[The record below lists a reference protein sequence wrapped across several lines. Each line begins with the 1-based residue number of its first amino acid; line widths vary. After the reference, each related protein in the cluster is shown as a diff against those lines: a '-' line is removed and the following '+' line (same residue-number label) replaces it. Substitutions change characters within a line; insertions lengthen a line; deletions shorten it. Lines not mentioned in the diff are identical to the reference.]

1 MKIKHKIKK
10 ELNRLIIQFRG
21 RVYFPII
28 YFFRTIYFIV
38 RSKNINK
45 QNLISILCPSRER
58 PKNLERLLKNI
69 NEHSSKHSMIELVV
83 YVDNDDPLLTSY
95 LNIDKNYK
103 RSEYKI
109 NFKLLVGEPKSVS
122 KSWNDIA
129 KIANGDIF
137 IMGNDD
143 CIFETKNWDKILNQ
157 EVAKFPDKIFV
168 MWFNDGL
175 RAHMY
180 GDFPIV
186 SRQWYNVLGYFTPGC
201 FEFIF
206 NDTWIID
213 IGRRVKRLHY
223 IKKVKLTHLHADIG
237 IQKKDNTWEK
247 NRSGENKNVYQ
258 RDEEKFNSTSYERDI
273 DSKKILKYINK
284 KNNLK

>member
-1 MKIKHKIKK
+1 MKIKFKLKK
-10 ELNRLIIQFRG
+10 ELNRLIVQLRG

-28 YFFRTIYFIV
+28 YFFRTFGFIAK
-38 RSKNINK
+38 SNKIDK

-58 PKNLERLLKNI
+58 PKNLERFLINI
-69 NEHSSKHSMIELVV
+69 NEYSSKHSRIELVV
-83 YVDNDDPLLTSY
+83 YVDNDDPLLSSY
-95 LNIDKNYK
+95 SNIYNNYQKSDNKINYK
-103 RSEYKI
+103 
-109 NFKLLVGEPKSVS
+109 LLIGEPKSVS

-143 CIFETKNWDKILNQ
+143 CIFETKNWDKILDK

-223 IKKVKLTHLHADIG
+223 IKKVKLTHLHVDIG
-237 IQKKDNTWEK
+237 LQKKDNTWAK
-247 NRSGENKNVYQ
+247 NRSGESKNIYQ
-258 RDEEKFNSTSYERDI
+258 RDEEKFNNTSYERDI
-273 DSKKILKYINK
+273 DSKKILKYIK
-284 KNNLK
+284 KEK